1 VGEGGGEGGGGWVNS
16 RGLLWKVWGRE
27 GVCVEVLRVVFS
39 QSSKAKTGFCVVLAH
54 AALITS
60 NGLSF
65 DVLDR
70 EARRDRV

>member
-1 VGEGGGEGGGGWVNS
+1 M
-16 RGLLWKVWGRE
+16 
-27 GVCVEVLRVVFS
+27 EVLRVVFS